1 MVTVKDILA
10 WVDALAPFRYAAP
23 WDNCGLQVG
32 DPEAEV
38 TRALVALEPSTQTLQ
53 EARKQQ
59 CQCVLTHHPLIFQP
73 LTAVRAD
80 QFPGALVA
88 IALRSGIQVIAA
100 HTNLDVCRDGT
111 NDQLARL
118 LGLAGLSALE
128 VEPRWSQEERYVGMG
143 RLGTLAASVPL
154 NQFVRQIQEAL
165 PGVNLRV
172 VGKPEH
178 PVQRVALCTGSGG
191 SLLGTATACGCE
203 VYVTGDLK
211 YHEARNAEE
220 ARLALVDV
228 GHFASERLVVAPLAR
243 ALQEIAANSGVML
256 EVLPACNETDPFQS
270 ASAQPW
276 LV

>member
-243 ALQEIAANSGVML
+243 ALQETAANSGLTL
-256 EVLPACNETDPFQS
+256 EVLQARSESDPFQS